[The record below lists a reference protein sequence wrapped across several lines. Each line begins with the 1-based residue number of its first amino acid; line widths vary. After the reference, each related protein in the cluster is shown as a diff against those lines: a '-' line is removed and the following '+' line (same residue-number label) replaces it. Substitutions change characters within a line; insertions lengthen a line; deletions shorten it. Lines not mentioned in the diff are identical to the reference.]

1 MAITQL
7 GKLYESLQD
16 EDLIRQMF
24 VSPMVG
30 RDAKTFRKK
39 IREWSEGKPLN
50 KETLLKNYRKEL
62 NGDPLNPNQT
72 AIRVTLVKGN
82 PVKGAFDNVKPE
94 NIQYEG
100 NDIVQLDFY
109 LPSSLVDDLEL
120 DPLFHQALRDPLI
133 NAYEACRE
141 KIEAKLRLFDAAIT
155 LLDENPNSEQAQ
167 HGLID
172 ANDAYED
179 AIISA
184 KAELEASAEKI
195 INDSWDQLKNRYTEL
210 KEWKRSVAKEVV
222 LGLGGAV
229 VAGIGASGAAGPVG
243 FFMGIWGLIKSI
255 NKMFMALIRFFESLK
270 QSYAVAR
277 EQFRSICKKFET
289 TPEWQAGD
297 YANEVGS
304 GFFTFLFGLPGFPR
318 IKDVVTELDNCIGKA
333 ASVFITC
340 QGLSVKLNDLLKKID
355 QGKTIL
361 KNPLEYGLDEGDKE
375 YFKPLLKDLYGETN
389 RLLVDI
395 SNKMEP
401 VTKCREWAMPARD
414 FAKDLQ
420 KKRPGVLKAFD
431 GALVLAEVAL
441 TWAGETPPN
450 PEDLVN
456 VFAGLC
462 HEVKTRYDDGHM

>member
-7 GKLYESLQD
+7 GKLYEALQD

-24 VSPMVG
+24 VSRMVG

-172 ANDAYED
+172 ANEAYED
-179 AIISA
+179 AITSA

-255 NKMFMALIRFFESLK
+255 NKMFMALIRFFESLQ

-277 EQFRSICKKFET
+277 EQFRSICKKFKT

-318 IKDVVTELDNCIGKA
+318 IKV
-333 ASVFITC
+333 
-340 QGLSVKLNDLLKKID
+340 
-355 QGKTIL
+355 
-361 KNPLEYGLDEGDKE
+361 
-375 YFKPLLKDLYGETN
+375 
-389 RLLVDI
+389 
-395 SNKMEP
+395 
-401 VTKCREWAMPARD
+401 
-414 FAKDLQ
+414 
-420 KKRPGVLKAFD
+420 
-431 GALVLAEVAL
+431 
-441 TWAGETPPN
+441 
-450 PEDLVN
+450 
-456 VFAGLC
+456 
-462 HEVKTRYDDGHM
+462 